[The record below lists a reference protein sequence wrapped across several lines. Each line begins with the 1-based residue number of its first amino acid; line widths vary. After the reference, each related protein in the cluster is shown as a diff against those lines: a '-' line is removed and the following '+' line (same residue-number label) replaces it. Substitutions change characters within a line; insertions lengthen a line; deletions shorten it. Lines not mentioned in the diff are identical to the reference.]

1 MPITKHGLS
10 LDKQWFWDRLCIR
23 YNVPPKF
30 IPSFCVWKS
39 VLKLEHV
46 LLCPKGGFMSI
57 RHNEFRDFTAELL
70 LECCKDVLHNSLY
83 YNNQQV
89 KLYRC
94 QQFNPVKLV
103 LMLQLKDSGLKDK
116 QHTLMYRCTA
126 LQLKVYLA
134 QSLNTAYRLNK
145 QTEKWVYN
153 RGVNSIDQKSFTSVV
168 FMCFIGVTRV
178 FIIL

>member
-1 MPITKHGLS
+1 
-10 LDKQWFWDRLCIR
+10 
-23 YNVPPKF
+23 
-30 IPSFCVWKS
+30 
-39 VLKLEHV
+39 
-46 LLCPKGGFMSI
+46 MSI

-89 KLYRC
+89 KLYHC

-153 RGVNSIDQKSFTSVV
+153 RGVNSINQKSFTSVV